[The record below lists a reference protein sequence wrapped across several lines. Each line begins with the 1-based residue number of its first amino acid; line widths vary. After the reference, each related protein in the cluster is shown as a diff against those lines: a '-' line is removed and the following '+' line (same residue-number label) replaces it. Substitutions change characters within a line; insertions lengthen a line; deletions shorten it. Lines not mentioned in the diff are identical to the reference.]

1 MAELKSIKFPG
12 LTDTYEVATEA
23 EVTAAVN
30 SALATAKA
38 NGDFKGDKGDKGDAY
53 TLTDADKTT
62 IVNSVIAAL
71 PTWSGGS
78 Y

>member
-12 LTDTYEVATEA
+12 LSDTYDVVTEA

-30 SALATAKA
+30 SALAAAKA
-38 NGDFKGDKGDKGDAY
+38 NGDFKGDKGDAY
-53 TLTDADKTT
+53 TLTDTDKTT
-62 IVNSVIAAL
+62 IVNAVIAAL
-71 PTWSGGS
+71 PTWAGGS